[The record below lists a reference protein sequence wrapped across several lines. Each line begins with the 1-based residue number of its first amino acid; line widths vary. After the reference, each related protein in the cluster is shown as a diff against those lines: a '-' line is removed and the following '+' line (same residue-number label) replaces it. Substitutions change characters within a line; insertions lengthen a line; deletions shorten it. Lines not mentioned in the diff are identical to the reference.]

1 MRLFF
6 AIHAGDEIAGQVT
19 GVIEGSPIRRAPWRW
34 IRPENYH
41 FTLKFLGDVES
52 RMLPSLHEAARRAAA
67 AATPFRLTMGGIGG
81 FPNLDRPRV
90 IYYEID
96 KGFEELR
103 DLAGLIEDECEKAG
117 FEREKKKFRAHLTL
131 ARVKQLPDEGV
142 LRALR
147 DFPPLDRSGPF
158 EGTAILDAGHFV
170 LMSSRLTPSGA
181 VYEEIGRFEPGR

>member
-6 AIHAGDEIAGQVT
+6 AVHAGEEIAEQAWRT
-19 GVIEGSPIRRAPWRW
+19 IQGSGIRHAPWRW

-41 FTLKFLGDVES
+41 FTMKFLGDVAGEL
-52 RMLPSLHEAARRAAA
+52 LPALHEAARRSASRAKL
-67 AATPFRLTMGGIGG
+67 FRLSMGGIGG

-142 LRALR
+142 LKALR